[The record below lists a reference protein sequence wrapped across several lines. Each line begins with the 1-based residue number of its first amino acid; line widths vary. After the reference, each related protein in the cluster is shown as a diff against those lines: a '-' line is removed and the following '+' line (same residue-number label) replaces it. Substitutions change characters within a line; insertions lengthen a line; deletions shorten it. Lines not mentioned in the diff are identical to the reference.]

1 MIWFAFA
8 LMMLSAM
15 LFVAWPLRVASHGR
29 GLIVAVAT
37 VLIVSSAVYLNT
49 GTPFAPEAAG
59 TSDSMV
65 RLLKQRAAEH
75 PGDAEAWKM
84 LGRSLLAAEDY
95 AGAIPA
101 LERAVELESA
111 KDAETLVDL
120 GEAVLNADERT
131 ITGRAG
137 ELFEKALALDPWNPR
152 ALFFGGVAAIARGE
166 RSLAA
171 DRWESLLDRSPPPEL
186 EPVIR
191 QRVSEWRGA
200 PGE

>member
-1 MIWFAFA
+1 
-8 LMMLSAM
+8 
-15 LFVAWPLRVASHGR
+15 
-29 GLIVAVAT
+29 
-37 VLIVSSAVYLNT
+37 
-49 GTPFAPEAAG
+49 
-59 TSDSMV
+59 
-65 RLLKQRAAEH
+65 
-75 PGDAEAWKM
+75 M